1 MKKQNLG
8 TLSVPVR
15 TSLSDK
21 LIYVYNSLAPAD
33 CVISSPRDKHMVLT
47 IAYLSLT
54 FVCPIFLFEV
64 VRNFNRYQKG
74 GRL

>member
-1 MKKQNLG
+1 MKKQNPG

-21 LIYVYNSLAPAD
+21 LIYFYNSLAPAYF
-33 CVISSPRDKHMVLT
+33 VISNQRDKHMVLT

-54 FVCPIFLFEV
+54 FICPIFLFGV